1 MSTDL
6 RVPTPHEMELFR
18 WMLEHGKPE
27 AMAFLPQLE
36 GILVSTYCECGCP
49 SLTLSVRTEH
59 PPVPFAKQIIVEAA
73 SERESSC
80 IGLML
85 WTEGGKLADF
95 EVWEAGIDERP
106 YELPD
111 TETLRITG

>member
-6 RVPTPHEMELFR
+6 RAPTPREMELLG

-27 AMAFLPQLE
+27 VRAYLPQLE
-36 GILVSTYCECGCP
+36 GMLVSEYCECGCP
-49 SLTLSVRTEH
+49 SLKLTVRTEQ
-59 PPVPFAKQIIVEAA
+59 PPVLFAKQIIVEAA
-73 SERESSC
+73 SEMENSC

-85 WTEGGKLADF
+85 WTESGKLADF
-95 EVWEAGIDERP
+95 EVWEAGVDERP
-106 YELPD
+106 YALPA